1 MGHVYICLG
10 WWWGSVHVPGK
21 SSKTLTIERPIKL
34 IAIKGMS
41 SPPKADYSMFL
52 AVAVLAAVAS
62 GTTLEAC
69 RTKEYV
75 DLFGTSEGAAFG
87 ATQGALRLL
96 ESEPEP
102 APRPTCASYVQ
113 ALDASSARIML
124 RIQNPA
130 SLSNCTVLTSLD
142 QCFVTKVKR
151 KRMGPAGL
159 PPPWSDREWDQ
170 DEFWYWYFNPPAH
183 SDGLILR
190 VVGRSER
197 LSGQGGHFATLVAS
211 HHLVDATEECSVLV
225 WRNAELGEANHLPA
239 ADNHVTAGGHA
250 TNWREPWSW
259 YEVHYPTHDE

>member
-1 MGHVYICLG
+1 MYLAV
-10 WWWGSVHVPGK
+10 
-21 SSKTLTIERPIKL
+21 
-34 IAIKGMS
+34 
-41 SPPKADYSMFL
+41 

-96 ESEPEP
+96 ESEP
-102 APRPTCASYVQ
+102 RPTCASYVQ

-124 RIQNPA
+124 RIKNPA

-151 KRMGPAGL
+151 KRMAPAGL

-211 HHLVDATEECSVLV
+211 HHLVDANEECSVLV
-225 WRNAELGEANHLPA
+225 WRNAELGEANHLSA

-250 TNWREPWSW
+250 ANWREPWSW

>member
-1 MGHVYICLG
+1 MYTTNSPRTGADTRLRVGYAHICLG
-10 WWWGSVHVPGK
+10 WCWGCVHDSATKV
-21 SSKTLTIERPIKL
+21 LTIERPIK
-34 IAIKGMS
+34 GMS
-41 SPPKADYSMFL
+41 SLSKADYSMFL

-170 DEFWYWYFNPPAH
+170 DEFW
-183 SDGLILR
+183 
-190 VVGRSER
+190 
-197 LSGQGGHFATLVAS
+197 
-211 HHLVDATEECSVLV
+211 
-225 WRNAELGEANHLPA
+225 
-239 ADNHVTAGGHA
+239 
-250 TNWREPWSW
+250 
-259 YEVHYPTHDE
+259 